1 MGQDILAKSIHSP
14 FPRIRTLL
22 DGIEPGAPVIDLSIG
37 EPKHPMPAFL
47 MDSLNAASAGYAK
60 YPPINGT
67 PELRGAITDW
77 LGRRCGVA
85 GKIDPE
91 VHVHP
96 LNGSREGLVSA
107 IFPAIDRKPKLD
119 RPAVLMPNPFYQ
131 AYLAAALAAGAEP
144 VFLDAYEETGF
155 LPDLDILEKR
165 NDLLAR
171 TVVLYLCSPANPQG
185 AVADAAYLARALA
198 LARKYD
204 FMLLCDEC
212 YSEIYCDRPPVGALE
227 VALQQTGSLA
237 NLLVLNSLSKRSSV
251 PGLRSG
257 FCAGD
262 PAFLRRFSQFRN
274 VAAPQMPLPV
284 QAASAAL
291 WQDEAHVT
299 TNRALY
305 AAKFEAAAAI
315 LGNRFGNVRPAGG
328 FFLWLKMTQFG
339 GGEAAAVT
347 LWQRAGVKV
356 VPGAYLTQGV
366 GESHAD
372 PGSAY
377 IRMALV
383 QDLSATREALERVAR
398 CFP

>member
-1 MGQDILAKSIHSP
+1 MSQDILATAIHSP
-14 FPRIRTLL
+14 FARLRTLL
-22 DGIEPGAPVIDLSIG
+22 QHIEPGAPPIDLSIG
-37 EPKHPMPAFL
+37 EPKHPMPGFL

-77 LGRRCGVA
+77 LGRRYGLT
-85 GKIDPE
+85 GQIDPDL
-91 VHVHP
+91 HVHP

-107 IFPAIDRKPKLD
+107 IFPAIDRRAKFD

-144 VFLDAYEETGF
+144 IFLDAHEETGF
-155 LPDLDILEKR
+155 LPDLVT
-165 NDLLAR
+165 LATRSDVLDR
-171 TVVLYLCSPANPQG
+171 TVIFYLCSPANPQG
-185 AVADAAYLARALA
+185 AVADAAYLQRALA
-198 LARKYD
+198 LARQHG

-212 YSEIYCDRPPVGALE
+212 YSEIFGDLAPVGALE
-227 VALQQTGSLA
+227 VALKTTGSLD

-262 PAFLRRFSQFRN
+262 PEFLRRFSQFRN

-291 WQDEAHVT
+291 WQDEGHVEAS
-299 TNRALY
+299 RALY
-305 AAKFEAAAAI
+305 VAKFDAAATV

-328 FFLWLKMTQFG
+328 IFLWLKMNQFG

-347 LWQRAGVKV
+347 LWQHAGVKV

-366 GESHAD
+366 GGGVD
-372 PGSAY
+372 PGSAF
-377 IRMALV
+377 IRIALV
-383 QDLSATREALERVAR
+383 QDLATTRQALERVAR